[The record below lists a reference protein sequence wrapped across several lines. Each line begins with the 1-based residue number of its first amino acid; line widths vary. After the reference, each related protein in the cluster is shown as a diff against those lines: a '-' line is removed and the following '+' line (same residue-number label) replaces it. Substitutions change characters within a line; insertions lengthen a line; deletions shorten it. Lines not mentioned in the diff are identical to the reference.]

1 MNCSSQD
8 AFSLFFNRW
17 RDERTTLLL
26 TADSGI
32 EWTVA
37 CRVESTSPGNGLIR
51 IVRPGIAGA
60 VPLNIASASGFSFE
74 DWRDTAA
81 PAGVIRKWRCFL
93 SVSFPDGRR
102 LLFAEPVPGMEN
114 TP

>member
-1 MNCSSQD
+1 MNCSPQE

-17 RDERTTLLL
+17 RDERTMLLL

-32 EWTVA
+32 AGTGT
-37 CRVESTSPGNGLIR
+37 CRVESTSPGNGLVS

-60 VPLNIASASGFSFE
+60 VPLNIASASGCSFE
-74 DWRDTAA
+74 DWRDTAP
-81 PAGVIRKWRCFL
+81 PAGVERRWRCFL
-93 SVSFPDGRR
+93 SVNFPDGRK

-114 TP
+114 AP